1 MNADL
6 DRILRSLAGLFI
18 DYLRWSQLVPMLVAW
33 SFLLL
38 ALFSLALV
46 NFQEQGFTVVE
57 LLTTLWERYA
67 WLPRLDEAVVSQPD
81 GSMILDGDGFKRVVV
96 SGWAGIS
103 LVLLV
108 LGWVVRFAL
117 GPAQPRSFRWKLL
130 WPLLGA
136 LVVWAALLAVYL
148 FGSETFHGG
157 AATWVLMFTGACAAA
172 FVVSVYSLGVGHVL
186 GQMRQTI
193 EAGSDGVAPVDVVR
207 SGPGSSR

>member
-6 DRILRSLAGLFI
+6 DRILRSLAGLFV
-18 DYLRWSQLVPMLVAW
+18 DYVRWTQLVPMLVAW

-38 ALFSLALV
+38 ALSTLALV

-81 GSMILDGDGFKRVVV
+81 GSMTLDSDGFKRVVV
-96 SGWAGIS
+96 SGWASLS
-103 LVLLV
+103 LVLFV
-108 LGWVVRFAL
+108 LGWVARAAF
-117 GPAQPRSFRWKLL
+117 GEPRPRSFKWKLL

-136 LVVWAALLAVYL
+136 VVVWAALLAVYL
-148 FGSETFHGG
+148 FGSETFHGS
-157 AATWVLMFTGACAAA
+157 AATWVLMFTGACAVV

-186 GQMRQTI
+186 GQMRRMV
-193 EAGSDGVAPVDVVR
+193 EAGPDGDAPADVVR
-207 SGPGSSR
+207 SG